1 MGVMLALD
9 QTAAARSRRRGQHV
23 RNTDSLASTQNS
35 AGVLRRD
42 APAGAGRYLSRLAMT
57 VLAARRRPVSLAGP
71 PAQART
77 RKRRARRVD
86 LALTVSVPCL
96 LGQCHVTGDGPGC
109 RSGGCTHHCHRR

>member
-23 RNTDSLASTQNS
+23 RNTDSVASMQNS

-42 APAGAGRYLSRLAMT
+42 AAGAGRYLSRLAMT

-71 PAQART
+71 PARART